1 MTFLKEERI
10 IIIILVTSV
19 IVQYDNRKI
28 NKKIK
33 KIILKHCK
41 LQDFYPECKIHS
53 FRFKTKARFQNIIS
67 FEIHK

>member
-1 MTFLKEERI
+1 MTFLKKERI

-19 IVQYDNRKI
+19 IIQYVNIKI
-28 NKKIK
+28 YIYFFF
-33 KIILKHCK
+33 HCK

-53 FRFKTKARFQNIIS
+53 FRFKTKARFKNIIS